1 MASKDKCTKCVRVV
15 KDGVQCALC
24 ECCFHAKC
32 IGLSDDCA
40 QSLFTNRNVKWFCDV
55 CLKFLDNFKNLSG
68 AINDSHNKLLTEIRK
83 IADGN
88 ETTRNEINNIKQSL
102 KDTEDKLLLSGA
114 DVKLGDEFAT
124 LKKELNLSWS
134 DIVKKEIGQSVDSM
148 CNEVK
153 LVKKSLEEK
162 DEAKDRENNLI
173 MFKLAETV
181 SHAEDKKIVMKILK
195 HVSSDV
201 IKEKD
206 IVRITR
212 VGKKSEGVSRPVLVV
227 FDALET
233 KLVVFKNLVRMKTL
247 DNDLNKVA
255 IRHDMSSEQRAEHN
269 KWFTEAKKRE
279 ENDQDRFLYR
289 VRGTVGRWRI
299 IRFQKKLD

>member
-1 MASKDKCTKCVRVV
+1 M
-15 KDGVQCALC
+15 
-24 ECCFHAKC
+24 
-32 IGLSDDCA
+32 
-40 QSLFTNRNVKWFCDV
+40 
-55 CLKFLDNFKNLSG
+55 
-68 AINDSHNKLLTEIRK
+68 
-83 IADGN
+83 
-88 ETTRNEINNIKQSL
+88 
-102 KDTEDKLLLSGA
+102 
-114 DVKLGDEFAT
+114 
-124 LKKELNLSWS
+124 SWS